1 MTMRVGKTNLGF
13 RNGFRARKYMT
24 WKFRLSPGK
33 FRLLPGKF
41 RLLNFLNFM
50 TFMELIFF
58 RPERITVSYV
68 RVNYNIEFRIV
79 FFRVPKMVTRK
90 FRPGPG
96 KFRLLPGKFRLSFFK
111 VLHETGSFQA

>member
-24 WKFRLSPGK
+24 WK

-68 RVNYNIEFRIV
+68 RVKYNIEFRIV
-79 FFRVPKMVTRK
+79 FFRVPKMVTGK

-96 KFRLLPGKFRLSFFK
+96 KFRLLPGKFRLPFFK
-111 VLHETGSFQA
+111 VLHETESFQA

>member
-50 TFMELIFF
+50 TFMELFF
-58 RPERITVSYV
+58 CRPERITVSYV

-79 FFRVPKMVTRK
+79 FFRVPKMVTGK

-96 KFRLLPGKFRLSFFK
+96 KFRLSFK
-111 VLHETGSFQA
+111 VLHETESFQA